1 MIGPL
6 ANLFGYG
13 HEDFRER
20 LAVIEDEGD
29 DRPAIEKF
37 TAQIVAIFDYM
48 LVSESEGDPARI
60 ASAMREIG
68 MPDSAAIVE
77 KLTK

>member
-6 ANLFGYG
+6 SKLFGYG

-29 DRPAIEKF
+29 DRSAIETF
-37 TAQIVAIFDYM
+37 AAQIVAVFDYL
-48 LVSESEGDPARI
+48 LVSTSEGDPTRI
-60 ASAMREIG
+60 ADAMREIG
-68 MPDSAAIVE
+68 MTDSAAIVE
-77 KLTK
+77 KLTQ